1 MNKMVSRVVALTG
14 AAMFAGAL
22 VSGVGAPAKQVE
34 ARHIGGAA
42 GAANFMNTVWDNGTN
57 VQVFKTDY
65 GYGAW
70 ATDSNG
76 YIIGDEPIAKTPYY
90 LADEKLNAKKDTA
103 YGDFVAAY
111 EVTVNPIASYWGLG
125 SGNTVQVYYDE
136 ADFAQNVTDH
146 FDHMANG
153 LPVVQN
159 DYTAA
164 AALDKNGGSSSPYVF
179 GFEFG
184 DYNPNYVEF
193 GATTWNLKNYN
204 NKDKA
209 FVNNDEVGVW
219 TNTKLPDFGA
229 EFDVVTKN
237 AAGKVTSYIPEVY
250 ANPVFED
257 AWSLVENPAF
267 VWEEDLLDGRVY
279 TDPETGDVYDLPGQ
293 LIPLADGSI
302 DWDEFYLGTIN
313 AK

>member
-22 VSGVGAPAKQVE
+22 VSGIGAPAKQVE

-57 VQVFKTDY
+57 VQIFKTDY

-76 YIIGDEPIAKTPYY
+76 YIIGTEPIAKTPYY
-90 LADEKLNAKKDTA
+90 LWSAELNSKKDSM

-111 EVTVNPIASYWGLG
+111 EVTVNPSKAVAGIG

-136 ADFAQNVTDH
+136 GDFAQNVTDH
-146 FDHMANG
+146 FDHFANA
-153 LPVVQN
+153 LPVWQN
-159 DYTAA
+159 DFTAA
-164 AALDKNGGSSSPYVF
+164 AALDQNGGSTTPYVF

-193 GATTWNLKNYN
+193 DATTWNLKNYN

-209 FVNNDEVGVW
+209 FVNNDEIGLW
-219 TNTKLPDFGA
+219 TNTKWGDFSAGL
-229 EFDVVTKN
+229 DVKN
-237 AAGKVTSYIPEVY
+237 GPQEVY

-257 AWSLVENPAF
+257 RFSLIDNAIFDADDE
-267 VWEEDLLDGRVY
+267 
-279 TDPETGDVYDLPGQ
+279 VYDFWNDYAGQ
-293 LIPLADGSI
+293 VIPEADGSI
-302 DWDEFYLGTIN
+302 PDWAQYAEYNWFFG
-313 AK
+313 K